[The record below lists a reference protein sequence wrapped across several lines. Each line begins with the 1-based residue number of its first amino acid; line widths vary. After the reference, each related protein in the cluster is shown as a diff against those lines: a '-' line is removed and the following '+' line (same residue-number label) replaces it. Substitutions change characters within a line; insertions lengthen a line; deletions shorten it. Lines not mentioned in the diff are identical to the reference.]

1 MDVHVACL
9 SALGSSLQEPVRGL
23 DTEQQQQQHRVQHV
37 YLGVVLSLD
46 TYVKQRTTRDVSV

>member
-23 DTEQQQQQHRVQHV
+23 DTEQQHRVQHV
-37 YLGVVLSLD
+37 FLGVVLSLD